1 MPVDQNTR
9 QAQWRASLNMWR
21 ASTMPGPLPETTQA
35 RTHKAHTLS
44 PRKKIKLS
52 DPTGNRTR
60 AVGLKGRAFAEYATA
75 MDNEHLLINN
85 MKGQWEEHISHIFH
99 FFFQ

>member
-1 MPVDQNTR
+1 MAGFPEYVAGQHNARTTAGDNTGQNTD
-9 QAQWRASLNMWR
+9 
-21 ASTMPGPLPETTQA
+21 
-35 RTHKAHTLS
+35 KAHTLS